1 MKGVGWSLAE
11 NFLEKIEKG
20 HFFLVKGGVQNLLT
34 PLYMTI
40 MCTFYFNLKRVTG
53 RCVGCYHKKTFE
65 DIIVLLINSIINFTR
80 FNKAVSS

>member
-1 MKGVGWSLAE
+1 MVPAE
-11 NFLEKIEKG
+11 NFLEKTEKG
-20 HFFLVKGGVQNLLT
+20 HFFLLKGVLNLLT

-40 MCTFYFNLKRVTG
+40 TCTFYFNLKRVTG
-53 RCVGCYHKKTFE
+53 RCVGCYHKKIFE